1 MKTPWNSRRCLGLFA
16 LLLGLLSPA
25 TGQAGVIISFT
36 TSSPNPIIAGGDGW
50 IDVLIRS
57 SSGPQTLSGY
67 SLELPLTGGTG
78 LTFADPQDNSY
89 VTDPAYVFGDPS
101 LHLSSREPSSS
112 NTSAGFNEGVLFNAV
127 DFFSGE
133 FVELSDSSDML
144 LGRLKLTADP
154 GAASGNYLIS
164 LLLGDALISDALF
177 VDQNFDP
184 IEYAAASGTIEV
196 LGTTTVPEPSSLALV
211 VCALG
216 CVGASLR
223 RKGTLQID

>member
-1 MKTPWNSRRCLGLFA
+1 MNTPWNSRRCLGLIA
-16 LLLGLLSPA
+16 VLLGLMAPA
-25 TGQAGVIISFT
+25 TGQASVIISFRL
-36 TSSPNPIIAGGDGW
+36 SSPSPIVAGGDGSVD
-50 IDVLIRS
+50 ILIRS

-78 LTFADPQDNSY
+78 LTFTDPQDNSY
-89 VTDPAYVFGDPS
+89 VTDPAYVFGDPA
-101 LHLSSREPSSS
+101 LHLSSTEPSSS
-112 NTSAGFNEGVLFNAV
+112 NIAAGFNEGVLFNTV

-144 LGRLKLTADP
+144 LGRLKLAADP
-154 GAASGNYLIS
+154 GAGSGTYTIS

-196 LGTTTVPEPSSLALV
+196 LGTTTVPEPSSLTLII
-211 VCALG
+211 CAVG
-216 CVGASLR
+216 CVGISLR
-223 RKGTLQID
+223 RTNRRPPV